1 MNIEINEAK
10 DGDKGGTEKKKKK
23 TMLTIIN
30 LLDKALILLSLPP
43 RLNLLHSNKKKNLN
57 FFSRENRN
65 DFKMNYEMKK
75 TKRIPIN

>member
-10 DGDKGGTEKKKKK
+10 DGDKGGREEKKKK

-43 RLNLLHSNKKKNLN
+43 RLNLLHSNIEKK
-57 FFSRENRN
+57 
-65 DFKMNYEMKK
+65 
-75 TKRIPIN
+75 I

>member
-10 DGDKGGTEKKKKK
+10 DGDKGGREKKKKK

-43 RLNLLHSNKKKNLN
+43 RLNLLHSN
-57 FFSRENRN
+57 
-65 DFKMNYEMKK
+65 
-75 TKRIPIN
+75 I